1 MGPTEHV
8 ASLVASFRLESAPP
22 RAIQVA
28 KERILDTVAVSL
40 AAPILDSARIITAY
54 ARERGGSQEAG
65 VIAGGFRTSVEHA
78 ALADGVLAH
87 AHLWEDNGTAL
98 VGHPSSPITAA
109 ILPVAEWRGASGRD
123 VLRAFLMGFELEVR
137 FGRALNPL
145 MYDLGWH
152 NTSVIGA
159 LGATASV
166 GVLLGLSAEQLR
178 YAFGSATSLAAGTRQ
193 NFGTMTMPLHVGN
206 AARNGVLAAL
216 LAEKGFNAD
225 LSIFEA
231 PLGLANLFTAP
242 GKHDLGKLTAGWA
255 DPLEVINPGSQ
266 IKFYPAGG
274 PSNTGID
281 AVIDI
286 ARSEDVRPEDVEEIV
301 WAGAARWIA
310 KTLIRTDP
318 QRGIE
323 GKTCLPFVLAAGLID
338 RAVTMSTFTDET
350 VRDPRIR
357 ALMAKVRITE
367 HPQFAEDVVEFG
379 CELTVRLKGGRQH
392 SRVVPYPKGHPRNP
406 LTRDELLG
414 KYRQCADVV
423 LSPAARERSIELL
436 ENLEQLPDVRELC
449 RIICCL

>member
-1 MGPTEHV
+1 VGPTERV
-8 ASLVASFRLESAPP
+8 ANLIVDFRLESAPP
-22 RAIQVA
+22 RAIHVA

-40 AAPILDSARIITAY
+40 AAINLDAGRIATAY
-54 ARERGGSQEAG
+54 VKERGGSPEAG
-65 VIAGGFRTSVEHA
+65 VIASGFRTSVEHA
-78 ALADGVLAH
+78 ALANGVLAH

-98 VGHPSSPITAA
+98 VGHPSSPITSA
-109 ILPVAEWRGASGRD
+109 ILPVAEWRGSSGRD

-152 NTSVIGA
+152 NTSVVGT
-159 LGATASV
+159 LGATAAV

-178 YAFGSATSLAAGTRQ
+178 LAFGIATSLAAGLRQ

-216 LAEKGFNAD
+216 LAEQGFNAD
-225 LSIFEA
+225 ANIIEA
-231 PLGLANLFTAP
+231 PLGFANLFTAP
-242 GKHDLGKLTAGWA
+242 GKHDLSKLTANWA

-281 AVIDI
+281 ATLDI
-286 ARSEDVRPEDVEEIV
+286 ARSEDVRPEDVVEIV

-310 KTLIRTDP
+310 KTLIRSEPTC
-318 QRGIE
+318 GIE
-323 GKTCLPFVLAAGLID
+323 GKTSLPFLLAACIVD
-338 RAVTMSTFTDET
+338 RDVTMRTFTDEK

-357 ALMAKVRITE
+357 ALMQKVRIVE
-367 HPQFAEDVVEFG
+367 HPEFAEDVVNFG
-379 CELTVRLKGGRQH
+379 CEVTVRLADGRSY
-392 SRVVPYPKGHPRNP
+392 SRVVRYPKGHPENP

-414 KYRQCADVV
+414 KYRQCADVA
-423 LSPAARERSIELL
+423 LDAAARERSIALL
-436 ENLEQLPDVRELC
+436 ERLEQLPDIRELA
-449 RIICCL
+449 RIICRL